1 MLTPTETYLIGA
13 VAILA
18 LLGLVQFVAWWAGG
32 NFLTTVILGED
43 NRTSTS
49 KTFVFMW
56 TLLVG
61 WALICLLIVGELIAT
76 HRCAAITD
84 ITAATKACTAA
95 NDQIGLLQIGWRAF
109 LTGGLAGSY
118 LVVLGIPATAA
129 VAAKGITQG
138 KVAAG
143 TLTKAKAP
151 ANQKA
156 INRVAQIFSA
166 DDQTTDIGDFQYVLF
181 NLITAVYFVVQFIQ
195 PAGQGL
201 PALPDTLLGLTS
213 VSAALYVGKKAVTRD
228 QPKITGVF
236 PSVLAPNTLVTVIGS
251 GLTTDPGT
259 GTQSPGIIAP
269 QITIDGQRVLDA
281 RPDPQIADR
290 LTGTV
295 PAGLVAADA
304 QTPVVGKLQVLSAYS
319 VATPSVNVQLSR

>member
-1 MLTPTETYLIGA
+1 MLTPTETFLIGA
-13 VAILA
+13 GAILA
-18 LLGLVQFVAWWAGG
+18 VLGIVQFVARRAGA

-61 WALICLLIVGELIAT
+61 WALICLLIVGELVTT
-76 HRCAAITD
+76 HRCAAITN

-95 NDQIGLLQIGWRAF
+95 KDQIGLLQIGWRAF
-109 LTGGLAGSY
+109 MTGGLAGSY
-118 LVVLGIPATAA
+118 LVLLGIPAASA
-129 VAAKGITQG
+129 VAAKGITQE
-138 KVAAG
+138 KAAAG
-143 TLTKAKAP
+143 TLTKTKAP
-151 ANQKA
+151 PNQKA
-156 INRVAQIFSA
+156 AARVAQIFSA

-236 PSVLAPNTLVTVIGS
+236 PSILVPNTLVTVIGS
-251 GLTTDPGT
+251 GLTTDPVAA
-259 GTQSPGIIAP
+259 TQPPGVVAP
-269 QITIDGQRVLDA
+269 QISINGQRVLNA
-281 RPDPQIADR
+281 RPDPEIANR

-295 PAGLVAADA
+295 PAGLVAPDA
-304 QTPVVGKLQVLSAYS
+304 HTPVAGKLQVLSAYS
-319 VATPSVNVQLSR
+319 VATPSVDVQLSP